1 MCVKDGTCNQVQTP
15 VHEERGAQEHG
26 DQPKHQGNIRHCPF
40 SWSGLWKFKRP
51 SEERPWRSSHRGHN
65 CECIHLPSV
74 WTGLQHHGIIFGAQ
88 QKRTQ
93 QQDCTIGNVQLQC
106 WQDPKLR
113 LNTQRKKNRN
123 LPPARNPTLKEN
135 TQKWTFVNN
144 AASHSNLLLHCK
156 SKTSAHNAT
165 IQAYNGTGVLFWNT
179 CNVDSWHA
187 EIHLLWCCSCTAIKY
202 SKLTLKISWSWP
214 WPKQACKLGRCDSY
228 LQNQKLPI
236 THRGE
241 QIIWYSNIIWIVE
254 TE

>member
-106 WQDPKLR
+106 WQNPKLR
-113 LNTQRKKNRN
+113 
-123 LPPARNPTLKEN
+123 PN
-135 TQKWTFVNN
+135 TQKKTSRMNKK
-144 AASHSNLLLHCK
+144 SHREVLNICAQCCK
-156 SKTSAHNAT
+156 SFKPVA
-165 IQAYNGTGVLFWNT
+165 L
-179 CNVDSWHA
+179 
-187 EIHLLWCCSCTAIKY
+187 
-202 SKLTLKISWSWP
+202 
-214 WPKQACKLGRCDSY
+214 
-228 LQNQKLPI
+228 LQNQDKCTQCNYSGISRYRSLLLKHLPWRLLICRNPPFVMLFLYCNKIFKIEIENLFNHDHDQNKLASSVDVDAI
-236 THRGE
+236 T
-241 QIIWYSNIIWIVE
+241 ISKIWLDWCSASKIWLDSCIQNLIGLM
-254 TE
+254 